1 MNNTTN
7 DNYRSYPEGGKRV
20 SGGQRSAGQRS
31 SGQRSEEQPPRR
43 RRRKKKQSRA
53 LYYLVLLVL
62 LGILVFSAV
71 KIISYFKQQSDA
83 ADAQQE
89 ISDNYITP
97 GTTSNGDNTG
107 NGDGDNSADTSSV
120 TPDPETITVNFTE
133 MIADYPD
140 VVGYIYC
147 ANTNL
152 KNPIQYG
159 KGNDYYLTHDSKGN
173 TNNNGSIFM
182 EALNSSSFSDGNTII
197 YGHNMKSGMM
207 FADLTKYK
215 DKSYYSSHPYIY
227 IYTPSQNY
235 RLDLYAGFVCEHDDE
250 VYATSLTQDQLKAM
264 AAKSTFTSNIGTPTG
279 KTVTLSTCSYEFDNA
294 RYVVIGALNP
304 IN

>member
-7 DNYRSYPEGGKRV
+7 DNYRGYPEGGKRV
-20 SGGQRSAGQRS
+20 SGQRSAGQRS

-43 RRRKKKQSRA
+43 RRRKKKQGRA
-53 LYYLVLLVL
+53 LYYLILLVL

-107 NGDGDNSADTSSV
+107 NGDGSADTSTV

-250 VYATSLTQDQLKAM
+250 VYSTSLTQDQLKAM

>member
-1 MNNTTN
+1 MI
-7 DNYRSYPEGGKRV
+7 
-20 SGGQRSAGQRS
+20 
-31 SGQRSEEQPPRR
+31 
-43 RRRKKKQSRA
+43 
-53 LYYLVLLVL
+53 LLIL
-62 LGILVFSAV
+62 LGVLVFSAV

-97 GTTSNGDNTG
+97 GNSTDDNT
-107 NGDGDNSADTSSV
+107 DDTQKDNDKDKTTK
-120 TPDPETITVNFTE
+120 TPDEETITVNFDK
-133 MIADYPD
+133 MVADYPD

-173 TNNNGSIFM
+173 TNNNGSIFV
-182 EALNSSSFSDGNTII
+182 EQVNSGSFSDNNTII

>member
-1 MNNTTN
+1 MNNTTH
-7 DNYRSYPEGGKRV
+7 DNYPEYPEGGKRA
-20 SGGQRSAGQRS
+20 SGG
-31 SGQRSEEQPPRR
+31 RR
-43 RRRKKKQSRA
+43 RKKKKQSRA
-53 LYYLVLLVL
+53 LYYVILLIL
-62 LGILVFSAV
+62 LGVLVFSAV

-97 GTTSNGDNTG
+97 GNSTDDNT
-107 NGDGDNSADTSSV
+107 DDTQKDNDKDKATK
-120 TPDPETITVNFTE
+120 TPDDETITVNFE
-133 MIADYPD
+133 KMVADYPD

-173 TNNNGSIFM
+173 TNNNGSIFV
-182 EALNSSSFSDGNTII
+182 EQVNSGSFSDNNTII

>member
-1 MNNTTN
+1 MNNTTH
-7 DNYRSYPEGGKRV
+7 DNYPEYPEGGKRA
-20 SGGQRSAGQRS
+20 SGG
-31 SGQRSEEQPPRR
+31 RR
-43 RRRKKKQSRA
+43 RKKKKQSRA
-53 LYYLVLLVL
+53 LYYVILLVL
-62 LGILVFSAV
+62 LGVLVFSAV

-97 GTTSNGDNTG
+97 GNSTDDNT
-107 NGDGDNSADTSSV
+107 DDTQKDNDKDKTTK
-120 TPDPETITVNFTE
+120 TPDEETITVNFDK
-133 MIADYPD
+133 MVADYPD

-173 TNNNGSIFM
+173 TNNNGSIFV
-182 EALNSSSFSDGNTII
+182 EQVNSGSFSDNNTII

>member
-1 MNNTTN
+1 MNNTTH
-7 DNYRSYPEGGKRV
+7 DNYPEYPKGGKRA
-20 SGGQRSAGQRS
+20 SGG
-31 SGQRSEEQPPRR
+31 RR
-43 RRRKKKQSRA
+43 RKKKKQSRA
-53 LYYLVLLVL
+53 LYYVILLIL
-62 LGILVFSAV
+62 LGVLVFSAV

-97 GTTSNGDNTG
+97 GNSTDDNT
-107 NGDGDNSADTSSV
+107 DDTQKDNDKDKTTK
-120 TPDPETITVNFTE
+120 TPDEETITVNFDK
-133 MIADYPD
+133 MVADYPD

-173 TNNNGSIFM
+173 TNNNGSIFV
-182 EALNSSSFSDGNTII
+182 EQVNSGGFSDNNTII